1 MAVADVRDLS
11 ETRSILGLQHDFV
24 QLRRRMERIPSQGV
38 AAKHII
44 AMKFSTEV
52 IVALAVAVV
61 FVLLSLGA
69 IAREQGQEPAGG
81 GHNAYIAASNVN
93 LSRVA
98 PSQTDILG
106 FY

>member
-1 MAVADVRDLS
+1 
-11 ETRSILGLQHDFV
+11 
-24 QLRRRMERIPSQGV
+24 MERISSQGV

-44 AMKFSTEV
+44 VMKFSTEA

-69 IAREQGQEPAGG
+69 IAREQEQGPARGG
-81 GHNAYIAASNVN
+81 NAYIAASNVN

-98 PSQTDILG
+98 PNQTDVLG

>member
-1 MAVADVRDLS
+1 
-11 ETRSILGLQHDFV
+11 
-24 QLRRRMERIPSQGV
+24 
-38 AAKHII
+38 
-44 AMKFSTEV
+44 MKLSTEA

-61 FVLLSLGA
+61 FALLSLGA
-69 IAREQGQEPAGG
+69 IAREQGQGEPARA

-98 PSQTDILG
+98 ASETDVLG

>member
-1 MAVADVRDLS
+1 
-11 ETRSILGLQHDFV
+11 
-24 QLRRRMERIPSQGV
+24 
-38 AAKHII
+38 
-44 AMKFSTEV
+44 MKFSTEA

-69 IAREQGQEPAGG
+69 IAREQEQGTARG

-98 PSQTDILG
+98 PSQTDVLG

>member
-1 MAVADVRDLS
+1 
-11 ETRSILGLQHDFV
+11 
-24 QLRRRMERIPSQGV
+24 MEGIPSQGV
-38 AAKHII
+38 AAKHISV
-44 AMKFSTEV
+44 MKFSTEA
-52 IVALAVAVV
+52 IVALTVAVV

-69 IAREQGQEPAGG
+69 IAREHGQGTVRD

-98 PSQTDILG
+98 ASQTDVLG

>member
-1 MAVADVRDLS
+1 
-11 ETRSILGLQHDFV
+11 
-24 QLRRRMERIPSQGV
+24 
-38 AAKHII
+38 
-44 AMKFSTEV
+44 MKFSTEA

-69 IAREQGQEPAGG
+69 IVREQGQGPARGG
-81 GHNAYIAASNVN
+81 RNAYIAAGNVN

-98 PSQTDILG
+98 PTQTDVLG